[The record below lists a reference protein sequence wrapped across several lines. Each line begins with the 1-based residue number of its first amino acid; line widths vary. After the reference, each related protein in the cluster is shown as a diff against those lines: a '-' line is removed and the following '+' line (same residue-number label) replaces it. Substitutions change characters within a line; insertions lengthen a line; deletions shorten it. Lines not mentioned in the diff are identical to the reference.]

1 MLQRVMSRFFVKNFL
16 SRSTETFRRETL
28 LCLRKFLVS
37 KNVKDKRGGRYHDFP
52 SKLFCLTA
60 PKHFV
65 EETFCG
71 VFQKIFCFSIETF
84 RRRALPGSRENRE
97 SFMLIRPPPPP
108 PPLSFNSPCPHTII
122 HLRNNWRRNV
132 STHEQVNLS
141 QSETSSLLRGGG
153 G

>member
-1 MLQRVMSRFFVKNFL
+1 MQKRFFVDNFCLTVPEKIIGEHFCVSKKNPVSKNFMHQRGI
-16 SRSTETFRRETL
+16 SRFSVESLLPHSTENFRRETL

-37 KNVKDKRGGRYHDFP
+37 KNVKDKRGGRYHDFS

-97 SFMLIRPPPPP
+97 SFMLIRPPPPA
-108 PPLSFNSPCPHTII
+108 SPFI
-122 HLRNNWRRNV
+122 
-132 STHEQVNLS
+132 
-141 QSETSSLLRGGG
+141 
-153 G
+153 

>member
-1 MLQRVMSRFFVKNFL
+1 MRHRRNINETIFVSLCRKKIIGEHFCVSKKIRYRKILCIRGVSRFSVESL
-16 SRSTETFRRETL
+16 LPHSTENFRRETL

-97 SFMLIRPPPPP
+97 SFMLIRPPPA
-108 PPLSFNSPCPHTII
+108 SPFI
-122 HLRNNWRRNV
+122 
-132 STHEQVNLS
+132 
-141 QSETSSLLRGGG
+141 
-153 G
+153 